1 MSKIFFSILLV
12 ILVAAGGFLT
22 CKYLITSEKQEAT
35 GKRVTSMKILDSRL
49 DLGTFPFSETREGV
63 YRIVNEGKNPLII
76 LEATTS
82 CNCTDLEWPMQP
94 ISPGDTARV
103 HVTYTPNARGRFSRT
118 IDLYCNT
125 VPPVTL
131 LRLEGHIE

>member
-1 MSKIFFSILLV
+1 MSKIFFSILLI
-12 ILVAAGGFLT
+12 ILLAGGGFLAY
-22 CKYLITSEKQEAT
+22 KHLITSEKSEKPE
-35 GKRVTSMKILDSRL
+35 KRVTSIKILDPRL

-63 YRIVNEGKNPLII
+63 YRIKNEGKNPLII
-76 LEATTS
+76 LEANTS
-82 CNCTDLEWPMQP
+82 CNCTDLEWPRQP
-94 ISPGDTARV
+94 IPPGDTARI
-103 HVTYTPNARGRFSRT
+103 HVTYTPNARGRFSKI